1 MARGGN
7 PLSVDARKNRS
18 YLLYG
23 FSIVVM
29 VIIGVSMIGTLA
41 PTGLDGTQS
50 TTVFGTFDGRE
61 ISFSPTNYFGA
72 AYQWHYRDQSSR
84 LPEDIDQRVLL
95 YQVWQRAYRDAVVHA
110 AQVQAAAAGGV
121 HVSQPRVDQSF
132 IESVAAYE
140 DLETMPVA
148 TREGNLERVRELM
161 MRQRYV
167 DDLTRDRLS
176 SGDEVAF
183 YEEMIG
189 RERRF
194 EFVSLTYDAYPD
206 AEVVAYGEANAAD
219 FRRMDLSRIELR
231 GGADAA
237 AQIRERILSGSATFE
252 DQARAH
258 SQDQFRDQGG
268 DIGFRYFH
276 DLNRDFTDRQTAEQ
290 VFALAEG
297 DVSEVLESRL
307 ADVFYLYRANSLVI
321 EPDFADVDTVA
332 AVREY
337 LIAQERGRVEDYLL
351 AQGDRFAV
359 AAAQNDFQAA
369 ADDYGLTVHA
379 TEWFPINFRN
389 AASWRQVA
397 ATGEQPLLAGAADFE
412 EFFQQGFALQRTGDV
427 SAPIRLPDRVLVLRL
442 IEERQVAPEDLQTAA
457 GGSVFEWFTAQA
469 LNADLEQWIGNSGL
483 WEDNFGQA
491 FAAITNDGG
500 L

>member
-1 MARGGN
+1 MAQDGN
-7 PLSVDARKNRS
+7 PLSVEARKNRS

-41 PTGLDGTQS
+41 PSGLGATQS
-50 TTVFGTFDGRE
+50 TAVFGSFDGQE
-61 ISFSPTNYFGA
+61 IAYSPTNYFGQ

-84 LPEDIDQRVLL
+84 LPEDTDQRVLG
-95 YQVWQRAYRDAVVHA
+95 YQVWQRAYRDAVIHT
-110 AQVQAAAAGGV
+110 AQVRAAAAGGV
-121 HVSQPRVDQSF
+121 HVSQQLVDQSF

-140 DLETMPVA
+140 DLAEMPVT

-161 MRQRYV
+161 TRQRYV
-167 DDLTRDRLS
+167 DDLTRGRLS

-183 YEEMIG
+183 YEEMVG

-206 AEVVAYGEANAAD
+206 TEVMAYGQANAAN
-219 FRRMDLSRIELR
+219 FRRLDLSRIEIR
-231 GGADAA
+231 DEAA
-237 AQIRERILSGSATFE
+237 AGQIRERILSGTATFE

-268 DIGFRYFH
+268 DVGFRYFH
-276 DLNRDFTDRQTAEQ
+276 DLSRDFADPQTAEQ

-297 DVSEVLESRL
+297 AVSEVLAGRL
-307 ADVFYLYRANSLVI
+307 DGVFYLYRADSPVLA
-321 EPDFADVDTVA
+321 PDFTDADTAA

-337 LIAQERGRVEDYLL
+337 LLAQERGRVEDYLL
-351 AQGDRFAV
+351 AQADRFAV
-359 AAAQNDFQAA
+359 AASQSDFHTAA
-369 ADDYGLTVHA
+369 ADLDLTVHA
-379 TEWFPINFRN
+379 TEWFPINFQN
-389 AASWRQVA
+389 VASWRPAVA
-397 ATGEQPLLAGAADFE
+397 AGGQPLLARAAEFE

-442 IEERQVAPEDLQTAA
+442 LDERQVAPEDLQDAA
-457 GGSVFEWFTAQA
+457 GGSIFEWFTARA
-469 LNADLEQWIGNSGL
+469 LSADLEWWVNNSGL

-491 FAAITNDGG
+491 FAAVTNASGR
-500 L
+500 

>member
-7 PLSVDARKNRS
+7 PLSVDSRRNRS
-18 YLLYG
+18 FLLYG

-41 PTGLDGTQS
+41 PTGVEGAQATA
-50 TTVFGTFDGRE
+50 VFGAFDGRE
-61 ISFSPTNYFGA
+61 ISYSPTNYFGA

-84 LPEDIDQRVLL
+84 LPEDTDQRVLL

-121 HVSQPRVDQSF
+121 HVSQRRVDQSF

-140 DLETMPVA
+140 DLAEMPVA

-167 DDLTRDRLS
+167 EDLTRGRLS
-176 SGDEVAF
+176 SGNEAAF

-189 RERRF
+189 HERRF
-194 EFVSLTYDAYPD
+194 EFVSLTWDTYPD
-206 AEVVAYGEANAAD
+206 AEAAAYGQANAAD

-231 GGADAA
+231 SGAEAA

-268 DIGFRYFH
+268 DVGFRYFH
-276 DLNRDFTDRQTAEQ
+276 DLSRDFTDPQTAEQ

-297 DVSEVLESRL
+297 GLSEVLAGRPD
-307 ADVFYLYRANSLVI
+307 DVFYLYRADSRVI
-321 EPDFADVDTVA
+321 EPDFTDADTVA

-337 LIAQERGRVEDYLL
+337 LIAQERGRVEDYIL
-351 AQGDRFAV
+351 AQADRFAV
-359 AAAQNDFQAA
+359 AASQSDFHAAA
-369 ADDYGLTVHA
+369 ADFGLAVHA

-389 AASWRQVA
+389 AASWKQA
-397 ATGEQPLLAGAADFE
+397 AAADGEPLLAGAADFE

-427 SAPIRLPDRVLVLRL
+427 SSPIRLPDRVLVLRL
-442 IEERQVAPEDLQTAA
+442 LEERQAAPEDLQTVA

-469 LNADLEQWIGNSGL
+469 LNADLEQWIGDSGL
-483 WEDNFGQA
+483 WEDNFSQA
-491 FAAITNDGG
+491 FAAVTNAAGQ
-500 L
+500 